1 MGFIDLNGGLGR
13 RFGSIGLALNKPVTR
28 VVATAADTFS
38 AEGPEAG
45 RVMGIAQR
53 FAAQANVECCAHLTI
68 ESAIPGHAG
77 LGSGTQLA
85 LAVGAA
91 ISRLHSLDYSLEK
104 IAAMT
109 ERGMRSGIGIGAFR
123 HGGLLVDGGRNAG
136 TMVPPVVARMDFP
149 LGWRILLVF
158 DPRDQGVH
166 GQSEV
171 KAFAELPEFP
181 AVQSAH
187 IARLILMQA
196 LPAVAE
202 GDLENFG
209 RAITEIQHMIGDH
222 FGPAQGGGRY
232 SSADVADAMAWLES
246 QGVQC
251 TGQSSWGPTGF
262 AVVENE
268 EEAKVLRQG
277 LQARNSRLQYEIC
290 QARNE
295 GSIIT
300 G

>member
-28 VVATAADTFS
+28 VVATISDTFS
-38 AEGPEAG
+38 AVGPEAD
-45 RVMGIAQR
+45 RVISIAER
-53 FAAQANVECCAHLTI
+53 FAEKAHVKCTSHLTI

-91 ISRLHSLDYSLEK
+91 ISRLYKLNYSLEN

-109 ERGMRSGIGIGAFR
+109 ERGMRSGIGIGAFKQ
-123 HGGLLVDGGRNAG
+123 GGLLVDGGRNAE
-136 TMVPPVVARMDFP
+136 TTVPPVVAHMDFP

-181 AVQSAH
+181 AEQSGQ

-202 GDLENFG
+202 GDLGSFG

-262 AVVENE
+262 AVVESE
-268 EEAKVLRQG
+268 EKAYRLQQG